1 MKIGMKQKKN
11 EDERRRMKKN
21 EEERRQKKKK
31 EGITFHDYASCLL
44 LCFFFLIINIIFG
57 FCGEKETVFVCV
69 CVCVCLK
76 LIFSEVLYHNGKSNL
91 RHFFSCFLCYNYVM
105 VPFFFLFSPVTIL
118 LSLLRP
124 SPFYH

>member
-44 LCFFFLIINIIFG
+44 LCFFF
-57 FCGEKETVFVCV
+57 
-69 CVCVCLK
+69 
-76 LIFSEVLYHNGKSNL
+76 
-91 RHFFSCFLCYNYVM
+91 
-105 VPFFFLFSPVTIL
+105 
-118 LSLLRP
+118 
-124 SPFYH
+124 